1 MAVDRLSRGA
11 ADLPRKR
18 QELNRDEKVEEILA
32 AAERRLR
39 DGGYEALSMA
49 GVARDLGIAQNA
61 VYWYFPSK
69 DHLFVAA
76 LRRMLESIV
85 AAKPPAATGLTN
97 QVLWFV
103 DELQSLH
110 ELRAALAERARVSPL
125 AADFAAEL
133 SRGLRGMLSNA
144 LTGRISESELPLA
157 VDTFVATVE
166 GCVLQHL
173 DTPERHRLLG
183 YALGRTRRASPSA
196 SPALASTPP
205 WR

>member
-1 MAVDRLSRGA
+1 LCASQDARLRVERLSRGGKG
-11 ADLPRKR
+11 LPRNR
-18 QELNRDEKVEEILA
+18 QELNRDAKVGEILA
-32 AAERRLR
+32 TAERRMR
-39 DGGYEALSMA
+39 DGGYDALSMA
-49 GVARDLGIAQNA
+49 GIARDLGIAQNA

-69 DHLFVAA
+69 DHLFVAT
-76 LRRMLESIV
+76 LRRMLEEIV

-133 SRGLRGMLSNA
+133 SRGLRGMLANA
-144 LTGRISESELPLA
+144 LHGRLSEAELPLA

-166 GCVLQHL
+166 GTVLQHL
-173 DTPERHRLLG
+173 DTAERHRLLQ
-183 YALGRTRRASPSA
+183 YALDRILGAA
-196 SPALASTPP
+196 
-205 WR
+205 

>member
-183 YALGRTRRASPSA
+183 YALGRILSA
-196 SPALASTPP
+196 
-205 WR
+205 R

>member
-1 MAVDRLSRGA
+1 MHVDRLSRGA
-11 ADLPRKR
+11 PDLPRKR

-183 YALGRTRRASPSA
+183 YALDRILSA
-196 SPALASTPP
+196 
-205 WR
+205 R